1 MDNLNFNKIAAGV
14 LCGGLLLM
22 AGIKAGEILLPH
34 QELEENAYPFEVAE
48 ASGDGDG
55 STLSEMLCVEQST
68 LYIDKFQWEAVR
80 DSLELQTK
88 LAQNNDQEL
97 L

>member
-1 MDNLNFNKIAAGV
+1 
-14 LCGGLLLM
+14 
-22 AGIKAGEILLPH
+22 
-34 QELEENAYPFEVAE
+34 
-48 ASGDGDG
+48 
-55 STLSEMLCVEQST
+55 MLCVEQST